1 MYAFRYQRPAS
12 VEAAIELARADEDAK
27 YLAGGMT
34 LIPAMKHRLAAPS
47 QLIDLARL
55 AQLKQ
60 CERIITGDQKA
71 WRIGAGLRH
80 VEVATHADMAKD
92 LPALAALAGGIGDPQ
107 VRARGSL
114 GGSVANNDPAADYPS
129 ALLALNA
136 VVMTDQRRI
145 AANAFFTG
153 MFTTALEAQEMIL
166 AVEFPVPLRAA
177 YAKFPHPATGYAMAG
192 VFVAELTAGH
202 WQVAVTGVAAGA
214 FRWHQAE
221 TAIATGQAVPALDRD
236 DLMEDMHAPGAYRAH
251 LASVMLAK
259 ARSQLSDGVGI

>member
-92 LPALAALAGGIGDPQ
+92 LPALAAL
-107 VRARGSL
+107 
-114 GGSVANNDPAADYPS
+114 
-129 ALLALNA
+129 
-136 VVMTDQRRI
+136 
-145 AANAFFTG
+145 
-153 MFTTALEAQEMIL
+153 
-166 AVEFPVPLRAA
+166 
-177 YAKFPHPATGYAMAG
+177 
-192 VFVAELTAGH
+192 
-202 WQVAVTGVAAGA
+202 
-214 FRWHQAE
+214 
-221 TAIATGQAVPALDRD
+221 
-236 DLMEDMHAPGAYRAH
+236 
-251 LASVMLAK
+251 
-259 ARSQLSDGVGI
+259 